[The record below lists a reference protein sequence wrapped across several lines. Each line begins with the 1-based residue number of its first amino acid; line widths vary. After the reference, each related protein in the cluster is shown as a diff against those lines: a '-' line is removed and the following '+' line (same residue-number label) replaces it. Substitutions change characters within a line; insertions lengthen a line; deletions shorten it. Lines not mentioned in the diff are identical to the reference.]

1 MLTENLI
8 VLVCCYNHEQYISK
22 CLDSILNQNTQYPI
36 KIICFDDF
44 SNDNTL
50 KILKNY
56 EKKYEKRI
64 IVFENENKVS
74 AGSARNCIINNIG
87 KFKPNSKYWSIIDG
101 DDWWVDKNKVNE
113 QIKILENNDNYI
125 GCAGWTK
132 VINENGYQIDLI
144 KQSTKTANLKDYLFK
159 RGLYPHPS
167 SIIWKNIYFESEH
180 FFLPVN
186 KWKKVYGD
194 AARNFIMLNYNKN
207 KQIYFINK
215 VLSVYN
221 FNGKGIWSSLSD
233 AKRKEFNQ
241 KIYQNYI
248 KAVSVDYKFLFF
260 LKYLII
266 FFLRKIK
273 VIQ

>member
-8 VLVCCYNHEQYISK
+8 ILVCCYNHEQYISK

-64 IVFENENKVS
+64 IVFENENKVNS
-74 AGSARNCIINNIG
+74 GSARNCIINNIG

-125 GCAGWTK
+125 GCAGMTK
-132 VINENGYQIDLI
+132 VINENGDQIDLI
-144 KQSTKTANLKDYLFK
+144 KQSAKTANLKDYIFK
-159 RGLYPHPS
+159 KQLYAHPS
-167 SIIWKNIYFESEH
+167 SIIWKNIYYESEH
-180 FFLPVN
+180 FFLPVD
-186 KWKKVYGD
+186 KWKKVHGD
-194 AARNFIMLNYNKN
+194 AARNYIMLNYNKN
-207 KQIYFINK
+207 KKIYFINK
-215 VLSVYN
+215 VLSTYN
-221 FNGKGIWSSLSD
+221 FNGKGIWSKLSNAD
-233 AKRKEFNQ
+233 RKKFNQ
-241 KIYQNYI
+241 KIYLNYI
-248 KAVSVDYKFLFF
+248 KAVSVDYKVLIF

-273 VIQ
+273 VIL